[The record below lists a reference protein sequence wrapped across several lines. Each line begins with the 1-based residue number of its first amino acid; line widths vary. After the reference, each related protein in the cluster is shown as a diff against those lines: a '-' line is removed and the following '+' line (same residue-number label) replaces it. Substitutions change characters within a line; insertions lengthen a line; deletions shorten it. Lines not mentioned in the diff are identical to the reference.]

1 MPLSKIVANSIADDT
16 ITSDQ
21 IADTSVHGRRNLVI
35 NGAMQVAQ
43 RGTSTT
49 NAAAF
54 TFFADRFYYESG
66 SMDALALTTAQVA
79 DAPADTGIKYS
90 IKATVTTPEV
100 GSGDTTEF
108 AQVNMF
114 LEHQD
119 SSQKLRWG
127 TSSAKPLTVSF
138 YVKSSVTGVFLFTMH
153 KSGGAAGFGTH
164 YTINSANTWEKKTIA
179 VPAATDSSWAALAD
193 TGRGIETRWSWRVG
207 SNVTKTVDGN
217 WDYTGGYMGFSNV
230 SNTGGDAF
238 VTTNGATWQLT
249 GVQYEIGEQASPF
262 EHRSFSENLTLCQ
275 RYYQQSYDDNTAPG
289 TVTNAGC
296 MIARA
301 SSGNQYLVELTRR
314 NIVTMRT
321 TPSVVSYSPN
331 TGAANKVRTS
341 SGDQTV
347 SGVFDAGKNSTG
359 FPLTSGSVSD
369 GDDVRW
375 HFTLSAEV

>member
-1 MPLSKIVANSIADDT
+1 MSKAAELAALIGSQTALSN
-16 ITSDQ
+16 
-21 IADTSVHGRRNLVI
+21 RNLVI

-49 NAAAF
+49 SAAST

-66 SMDALALTTAQVA
+66 SMDALVLDTAQVA
-79 DAPADTGIKYS
+79 DAPAGTGIKYS

-119 SSQKLRWG
+119 SSQKLNWG

-179 VPAATDSSWAALAD
+179 VPAATDSSWASLGD
-193 TGRGIETRWSWRVG
+193 TGRGIETRWSWRTG
-207 SNVTKTVDGN
+207 SNVTKTVDGD
-217 WDYTGGYMGFSNV
+217 WDYTGGYVGFSNV
-230 SNTGGDAF
+230 SPTGGDAF

-249 GVQYEIGEQASPF
+249 GVQYEIGEQATPF
-262 EHRSFSENLTLCQ
+262 EHRPFSEELARCH
-275 RYYQQSYDDNTAPG
+275 RYYQKSYANGTAAG
-289 TVTNAGC
+289 TVTQTGC
-296 MIARA
+296 QM
-301 SSGNQYLVELTRR
+301 
-314 NIVTMRT
+314 
-321 TPSVVSYSPN
+321 
-331 TGAANKVRTS
+331 
-341 SGDQTV
+341 
-347 SGVFDAGKNSTG
+347 DAVLSTG
-359 FPLTSGSVSD
+359 NTWRHTHSFPMAMRAAPTQTFYVPDTGTSGFGGWEGANDTGKESISVAFASPKSSVYYNTAMD
-369 GDDVRW
+369 RTGYFMW
-375 HFTLSAEV
+375 HYELSAEL